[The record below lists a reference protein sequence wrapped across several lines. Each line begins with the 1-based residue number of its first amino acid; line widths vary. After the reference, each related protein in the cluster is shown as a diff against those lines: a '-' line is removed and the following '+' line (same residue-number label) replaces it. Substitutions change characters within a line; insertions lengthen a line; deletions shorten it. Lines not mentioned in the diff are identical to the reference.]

1 MTDEIR
7 SSRPIFAVVAVVVI
21 ALSGLMGAVVGTT
34 GQERG
39 RAMELLG
46 VELFQFS
53 PVSMALFGMVLTTCV
68 LALLFGLVSFASKRD
83 GEAVSGR

>member
-1 MTDEIR
+1 MTDETR
-7 SSRPIFAVVAVVVI
+7 SSRSIFAVVAVVVI

-39 RAMELLG
+39 KAMELFG

-53 PVSMALFGMVLTTCV
+53 PVSMALFGMVLTACV
-68 LALLFGLVSFASKRD
+68 LALFFGLVNTASKHD
-83 GEAVSGR
+83 SEATRQ